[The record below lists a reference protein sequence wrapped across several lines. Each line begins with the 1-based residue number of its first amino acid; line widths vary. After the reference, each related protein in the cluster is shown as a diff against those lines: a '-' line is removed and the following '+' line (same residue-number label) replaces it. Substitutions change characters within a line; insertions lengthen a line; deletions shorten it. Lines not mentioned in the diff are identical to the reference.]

1 MHGLSFICGS
11 LQYSTQVF
19 IPALLNG
26 FIYVAAYALYSVLCN
41 IESVG
46 CLISWPYNHEGMLLW
61 CTVGTITR
69 TSNFNSR

>member
-26 FIYVAAYALYSVLCN
+26 FIYIEAYAL
-41 IESVG
+41 
-46 CLISWPYNHEGMLLW
+46 
-61 CTVGTITR
+61 
-69 TSNFNSR
+69 